1 MVKKFLGIV
10 ILSFVFFSAGS
21 IFGTG
26 GLNSNSTLTDI
37 DSLKTKAIE
46 TGYTSVIDVWT
57 VFQQVEVFV
66 VASEENI
73 ESTFKQF
80 RDDQVKIAVAGLINY
95 KTANT
100 FQANSYSVD
109 KQSVQI
115 NQPVTPVANQKSDFP
130 PNHEPFNNSTIINDL
145 TTDTS
150 MDSLIKS
157 PQVTRDTKVK
167 NIEVE

>member
-1 MVKKFLGIV
+1 MVKKFLGIIV
-10 ILSFVFFSAGS
+10 LSFVFFSAGS

-26 GLNSNSTLTDI
+26 GLNTNSTLRDI
-37 DSLKTKAIE
+37 DSLQTKAIE
-46 TGYTSVIDVWT
+46 MEYTSVIDVWT
-57 VFQQVEVFV
+57 VFQQVEFFM

-80 RDDQVKIAVAGLINY
+80 REDQVKIAVAGLVNY

-100 FQANSYSVD
+100 IHPNIQSLD

-115 NQPVTPVANQKSDFP
+115 NQPITPVANQKSDFL
-130 PNHEPFNNSTIINDL
+130 PNHEPINNSTQIT
-145 TTDTS
+145 TTDSS

-157 PQVTRDTKVK
+157 PQINRNTKVK
-167 NIEVE
+167 DIEVE